1 MSRFSLL
8 FCLPALWAAPVP
20 SLKLKTVEAPAVRR
34 TLARPARVAEFWLG
48 PLSAAE
54 RVPAAMKPGLTRAGV
69 HRMGGRE
76 LLARGQWSE
85 LPDGR
90 AVFQAALR
98 SPGAKG
104 LRLEV
109 LGLPRGTGRLWLYP
123 GDEANPVQPVGPYE
137 GGEDFWTALVEG
149 ESLVLEFEAPAG
161 APRMLPFQVGRIS
174 HLFAS
179 LVPAKGGTGEAKL
192 GPLSP
197 GRETALGCNLDVT
210 CYPEWD
216 ERARGVGRYLFETD
230 GGGAFCSGSLINTRN
245 SSGIPY
251 FLTADHC
258 VSTPAEARSVQV
270 FWFYQSSICN
280 GPPRNLRDVPT
291 TLGATYLTSGALE
304 AGDYSLLRL
313 TGTVPNGLT
322 LAGWTSTDPEV
333 GAEVT
338 GIHHPTGDYKRISFG
353 NKAEPILARGRP
365 EPMYHTITWRGGVT
379 EGGSSGSP
387 IFNRDGQIVGMLSG
401 GPKPPAGKTE
411 CDLQPA
417 YDWYGRFS
425 VAYPALQSYLE
436 ERTTGTTPTPP
447 PTGGTTG
454 TLLASGVPANFT
466 VGPVDSP
473 TLLSGSSIYRVEV
486 PAGATRLEVR
496 LRTST
501 AGADLDL
508 FLRRGSAPVL
518 SGGRVVAD
526 TSSTTDSGDETIV
539 ITPSSA
545 PALQPGTYF
554 IGLALFTTETT
565 VRGTLTAIVT
575 GGTTTPPASAAV
587 ALTSGQTR
595 TITLEPTASG
605 TLLTGAAA
613 YRIDVPAGAT
623 GLEIRLATDTANV
636 DVDLYARFNAEA
648 VVQNQQVV
656 ADHRSEGPAGSE
668 LITITPASSPALR
681 AGTYFINLAVFTA
694 NTRITTRLTATVT
707 GGTVTPPA
715 SAAVALT
722 SGQTRTITLEPT
734 ASGTLLTG
742 AAAYRIDVPAGATGL
757 EIRLATDTA
766 NVDVDLYARFNAEAV
781 VQNQQ
786 VVADHRSEGPA
797 GSELITITP
806 ASSPALRAG
815 TYFINLGVF
824 TANTR
829 ITARLTATVTSG
841 TVTPPVTTTR
851 TLTSGAAVAFN
862 LAPVDSPSLFSGEE
876 AYQIA
881 VPAGATRLEVRV
893 RTTTPGA
900 DVDLYVRAG
909 EAPRVSGGS
918 VVADYSSE
926 GDTGDETIVITPS
939 DTPALR
945 AGTYFIALGLFT
957 RNVRVQG
964 TVMATVTT
972 GGASNTVAQPLIA
985 GLPQRF
991 RIAPATTASLIL
1003 DPSFRIAVPENAS
1016 RVRVV
1021 LQTTTPGVDVDL
1033 YARLGQAPV
1042 VTDGRIATDYR
1053 SEGPAGEETISITAS
1068 STPPLRAGTLFISL
1082 GLFTPNAE
1090 VQGQVTVYVDTAA
1103 PPPAA
1108 AVQLTSGVAARFT
1121 LPATAEA
1128 ELYAGTAGFR
1138 IQVPAGSTSL
1148 TVRLNTTT
1156 PNADVD
1162 LYVRRGADV
1171 ELADGELIADYYA
1184 EGTTGNET
1192 IVITRSSQPPLE
1204 AGTYFIALGNFA
1216 RNVQVTGVVTATVER
1231 APAPPAA
1238 AQARTLVLNQPLN
1251 WSFPAVEGPTLL
1263 SDANAFR
1270 LDVTNVSRMEIV
1282 LSTGTPG
1289 ADVDLYVRYGSPP
1302 EVREGRVV
1310 ADFSSAGATGEERV
1324 TITPGANS
1332 PLRSGT
1338 YWVALGVFTP
1348 GVATAGRLEARDL
1361 SGGNAEA
1368 PKLRLRPRFGDKGS
1382 QGGLEKAE
1390 EQLLVKPLLKGKYG
1404 PMREAGGPSPD
1415 GAVRRRPR

>member
-605 TLLTGAAA
+605 TLLA
-613 YRIDVPAGAT
+613 
-623 GLEIRLATDTANV
+623 
-636 DVDLYARFNAEA
+636 
-648 VVQNQQVV
+648 
-656 ADHRSEGPAGSE
+656 
-668 LITITPASSPALR
+668 
-681 AGTYFINLAVFTA
+681 
-694 NTRITTRLTATVT
+694 
-707 GGTVTPPA
+707 
-715 SAAVALT
+715 
-722 SGQTRTITLEPT
+722 
-734 ASGTLLTG
+734 G

-991 RIAPATTASLIL
+991 RIAPVTTASLIL

-1390 EQLLVKPLLKGKYG
+1390 EQLLVKPVLKGKYG
-1404 PMREAGGPSPD
+1404 PMRAAAALSPD